1 LQSIFVNLKNNEI
14 VVIIFK
20 KKRVSRM
27 ITNTELEYKGDL
39 YPSEIVSFKQEGDS
53 VYFHTDNSVILKLTV
68 LRDSMIRFRYTTKGY
83 FSNDFSYA
91 IDKSHSHG
99 YNFLEVT
106 EDNHHYQIKT
116 SKVQCRIQK
125 IDMRV
130 SIYDLNENVLLEDEL
145 GFHWEESYE
154 YGGNIVKMSK
164 ASKDGECF
172 YGLGDKA
179 TQLNLKGKRVENFAT
194 DQYAFSKDQEPLYK
208 VVPFYIGLQ
217 KKESYGIFFD
227 NTFRTYFDFCH
238 ERRNVTS
245 FWAEGGEMNYYF
257 IYGPLMQDVV
267 TTYTDLT
274 GKPELPPLWALG
286 YHQCKWSYY
295 PESNVKEVA
304 AKFRELQIPCDAIYL
319 DIDYMDGFRCFI
331 WNKNYFPDPKRMV
344 AELAEDG
351 FKTIVIIDPGIK
363 IDKEYSIYKEALE
376 KDYFC
381 KRADGPFMK
390 GKVWPGECNFPD
402 YTNPEVREWWAGL
415 FKELISDIGV
425 KGVWNDMNEP
435 AVMEVPNKTFPMDV
449 RHNYDG
455 NPCSHRKA
463 HNIYGTQMARATY
476 HGVKR
481 FAYPKRPFVIT
492 RSAYAGAQRYTS
504 SWTGDNVASWE
515 HLWIANIQVQRMCI
529 SGMGFTGSDIGGFAE
544 QPSGELYARWIQL
557 GVFHPFCRT
566 HSSGDH
572 GDQEPWAFDEEVI
585 DITRKFVNLR
595 YQLLPYLYTM
605 FWQYIEE
612 GIPMLKPLVYY
623 DQDDTQTHYRN
634 DEFIFG
640 NQILVC
646 PILEPNSLGRRM
658 YIPNGQWYNYWTNEF
673 ISGGKEIWVDTKF
686 DQIPIFVKAGAI
698 IPKYPVQQYVGEK
711 EITELT
717 LDLYFNEGKEKSE
730 IYEDAQD
737 GYDYKK
743 GRYSLLSLQTIGKE
757 KELIVQLH
765 KEGKYITS
773 YSTFKINLFGL
784 PFSVKEIE
792 IDNVKIDFD
801 RKSLDKENYLI
812 IDKEFTELH
821 IIGN

>member
-1 LQSIFVNLKNNEI
+1 
-14 VVIIFK
+14 
-20 KKRVSRM
+20 M
-27 ITNTELEYKGDL
+27 ITNTALEYKGDL
-39 YPSEIVSFKQEGDS
+39 YPSKIISHQHEGDS
-53 VYFHTDNSVILKLTV
+53 IFFHTNNKVILKVTI
-68 LRDSMIRFRYTTKGY
+68 LRDSLIRFRFTTKGY

-91 IDKSHSHG
+91 IDRTQLHG
-99 YNFLEVT
+99 YNFLELT
-106 EDNHHYQIKT
+106 EEETYFQIRT
-116 SKVQCRIQK
+116 SKVKCKIQK
-125 IDMRV
+125 ADLRLA
-130 SIYDLNENVLLEDEL
+130 IYDLNDFLILEDEL

-164 ASKDGECF
+164 SSKDGECF

-179 TQLNLKGKRVENFAT
+179 TQMNLKGKRLENFAT
-194 DQYAFSKDQEPLYK
+194 DQYAYQKEQDPLYK
-208 VVPFYIGLQ
+208 VVPFYIGLHNKQ
-217 KKESYGIFFD
+217 SYGIFFD
-227 NTFRTYFDFCH
+227 NTFRTFFDFCQ

-257 IYGPLMQDVV
+257 IYGPQMQDVV
-267 TTYTDLT
+267 TNYTDLT
-274 GKPELPPLWALG
+274 GKPELPPLWVLG

-295 PESNVKEVA
+295 PESKVKEITS
-304 AKFRELQIPCDAIYL
+304 KFRELKIPCDAIYL
-319 DIDYMDGFRCFI
+319 DIDYMEGFRCFT
-331 WNKNYFPDPKRMV
+331 WNKDYFPDPKRMV

-351 FKTIVIIDPGIK
+351 FKTVVIIDPGIK
-363 IDKEYSIYKEALE
+363 IDKDYWVYQEALE

-381 KRADGPFMK
+381 KRADGPYMK

-402 YTNPEVREWWAGL
+402 YTNPAVREWWAGL
-415 FKELISDIGV
+415 FKELVSEIGV

-449 RHNYDG
+449 RHVYDG

-492 RSAYAGAQRYTS
+492 RSAYSGAQRYTS
-504 SWTGDNVASWE
+504 SWTGDNVATWE
-515 HLWIANIQVQRMCI
+515 HLWIANIQVQRMSI

-544 QPSGELYARWIQL
+544 QPTGELYGRWIQL

-572 GDQEPWAFDEEVI
+572 GNQEPWAFDEEVI
-585 DITRKFVNLR
+585 NITRKFVSLR

-612 GIPMLKPLVYY
+612 GVPMLKPLVYY
-623 DQDDTQTHYRN
+623 DQEDTQTHYRN

-646 PILEPNSLGRRM
+646 PILEPNAVGRRM
-658 YIPNGQWYNYWTNEF
+658 YIPRGEWYNYWTNEF
-673 ISGGKEIWVDTKF
+673 SVGGREVWIDTKF
-686 DQIPIFVKAGAI
+686 DEIPVFVKAGAI
-698 IPKYPVQQYVGEK
+698 IPKYPVQQYVGEL
-711 EITELT
+711 EFDDLT
-717 LDLYFNEGKEKSE
+717 LDLYFKLGKEKSVV
-730 IYEDAQD
+730 YEDAQD

-743 GRYSLLSLQTIGKE
+743 GRYSFLSFRTIGKE

-765 KEGKYITS
+765 KEGKYDTP
-773 YSTFKINLFGL
+773 YSKYKINLIGL
-784 PFSVKEIE
+784 PFTVKEIE
-792 IDNVKIDFD
+792 IDNEKVTFDKIGF
-801 RKSLDKENYLI
+801 EQNHFLI
-812 IDKEFTELH
+812 VDKEFNELH
-821 IIGN
+821 IIGE

>member
-1 LQSIFVNLKNNEI
+1 
-14 VVIIFK
+14 
-20 KKRVSRM
+20 M
-27 ITNTELEYKGDL
+27 ITNTSLEYKGDL
-39 YPSEIVSFKQEGDS
+39 YPSKIVSYEQEGDS
-53 VYFHTDNSVILKLTV
+53 IFFNIDNKVILKVTI
-68 LRDSMIRFRYTTKGY
+68 LRDSLIRFRFTTKGY

-91 IDKSHSHG
+91 IDKTQLHG
-99 YNFLEVT
+99 YNFLELT
-106 EDNHHYQIKT
+106 EEETYFQIRT
-116 SKVQCRIQK
+116 SKVKCKIQK
-125 IDMRV
+125 RDLRL
-130 SIYDLNENVLLEDEL
+130 SIYDLNDLLILEDEL

-164 ASKDGECF
+164 SSKDGECF

-179 TQLNLKGKRVENFAT
+179 TQMNLKGKRLENFAT
-194 DQYAFSKDQEPLYK
+194 DQYAYQKDQEPLYK
-208 VVPFYIGLQ
+208 VVPFYIGLHNKQ
-217 KKESYGIFFD
+217 SYGIFFD
-227 NTFRTYFDFCH
+227 NTFRTFFDFCQ
-238 ERRNVTS
+238 ERRNVAS

-257 IYGPLMQDVV
+257 IYGPQMQDVV

-274 GKPELPPLWALG
+274 GKPELPPLWVLG

-295 PESNVKEVA
+295 PESKVKEITS
-304 AKFRELQIPCDAIYL
+304 KFRELKIPCDAIYL
-319 DIDYMDGFRCFI
+319 DIDYMEGFRCFT
-331 WNKNYFPDPKRMV
+331 WNKEYFPDPKKMV

-351 FKTIVIIDPGIK
+351 FKTVVIIDPGIK
-363 IDKEYSIYKEALE
+363 IDKDYWVYQEALE

-381 KRADGPFMK
+381 KRADGPYMK

-402 YTNPEVREWWAGL
+402 YTNPVVREWWAGL

-449 RHNYDG
+449 RHSYDG

-492 RSAYAGAQRYTS
+492 RSAYSGAQRYTS
-504 SWTGDNVASWE
+504 SWTGDNVATWE

-544 QPSGELYARWIQL
+544 QPTGELYARWIQL

-572 GDQEPWAFDEEVI
+572 GNQEPWAFDEEVI
-585 DITRKFVNLR
+585 NITRKFVSLR

-612 GIPMLKPLVYY
+612 GVPMLKPLVYY
-623 DQDDTQTHYRN
+623 DQEDIQTHYRN

-646 PILEPNSLGRRM
+646 PILEPNAVGRRM
-658 YIPNGQWYNYWTNEF
+658 YIPRGEWYNYWTNEF
-673 ISGGKEIWVDTKF
+673 AIGGREVWVDTRF
-686 DQIPIFVKAGAI
+686 DEIPVFVKAGSI
-698 IPKYPVQQYVGEK
+698 IPKYPVQQYVGEI
-711 EITELT
+711 EFDELT
-717 LDLYFNEGKEKSE
+717 LDLYFKIGKEQSFV
-730 IYEDAQD
+730 YEDAQD

-743 GRYSLLSLQTIGKE
+743 GRYSYLSFRTIGKE
-757 KELIVQLH
+757 KELIIQLH
-765 KEGKYITS
+765 KEGKYDTP
-773 YSTFKINLFGL
+773 YSKYKINLIGL
-784 PFSVKEIE
+784 PFKVTEIE
-792 IDNVKIDFD
+792 IDNEIIAFDKIAFE
-801 RKSLDKENYLI
+801 ENHFLI
-812 IDKEFTELH
+812 VDKEFNELH
-821 IIGN
+821 LVGE

>member
-1 LQSIFVNLKNNEI
+1 MSIF
-14 VVIIFK
+14 
-20 KKRVSRM
+20 
-27 ITNTELEYKGDL
+27 
-39 YPSEIVSFKQEGDS
+39 
-53 VYFHTDNSVILKLTV
+53 
-68 LRDSMIRFRYTTKGY
+68 
-83 FSNDFSYA
+83 
-91 IDKSHSHG
+91 
-99 YNFLEVT
+99 
-106 EDNHHYQIKT
+106 
-116 SKVQCRIQK
+116 
-125 IDMRV
+125 
-130 SIYDLNENVLLEDEL
+130 DLNDQLILEDEL

-164 ASKDGECF
+164 SSKDGECF

-179 TQLNLKGKRVENFAT
+179 TQMNLKGKRVENFAT
-194 DQYAFSKDQEPLYK
+194 DQYAYQKDQEPLYK

-217 KKESYGIFFD
+217 NKQSYGIFFD
-227 NTFRTYFDFCH
+227 NTFRTFFDFCQ

-245 FWAEGGEMNYYF
+245 FWAEGYEMNYYF
-257 IYGPLMQDVV
+257 VYGPQMQDVV

-274 GKPELPPLWALG
+274 GKPELPPLWVLG

-295 PESNVKEVA
+295 PESKVKEITS
-304 AKFRELQIPCDAIYL
+304 KFRELKIPCDAIYL
-319 DIDYMDGFRCFI
+319 DIDYMEGFRCFT
-331 WNKNYFPDPKRMV
+331 WNKEYFPDPKKMV

-363 IDKEYSIYKEALE
+363 IDKEYSVYKEALE

-381 KRADGPFMK
+381 KRADGPYMK

-402 YTNPEVREWWAGL
+402 YTNPVVREWWAGL

-449 RHNYDG
+449 RHDYDG

-492 RSAYAGAQRYTS
+492 RSAYSGAQRYTS
-504 SWTGDNVASWE
+504 SWTGDNVATWE
-515 HLWIANIQVQRMCI
+515 HLWIANIQVQRMSI

-544 QPSGELYARWIQL
+544 QPTGELYARWIQL

-572 GDQEPWAFDEEVI
+572 GNQEPWAFDEEVI
-585 DITRKFVNLR
+585 NITRKFINLR

-658 YIPNGQWYNYWTNEF
+658 YIPRGEWYNYWTNEF
-673 ISGGKEIWVDTKF
+673 VTGGREVWIDTKF
-686 DQIPIFVKAGAI
+686 DEIPVFVKAGAV
-698 IPKYPVQQYVGEK
+698 IPKYPVQQFVGEL
-711 EITELT
+711 EFDELT
-717 LDLYFNEGKEKSE
+717 LDLYYKNGKEKSVV
-730 IYEDAQD
+730 YEDAQD

-743 GRYSLLSLQTIGKE
+743 GRYSFLSFRTIGKE

-765 KEGKYITS
+765 KEGKYDTS
-773 YSTFKINLFGL
+773 YTKYKINLIGL
-784 PFSVKEIE
+784 PFKVTEIE
-792 IDNVKIDFD
+792 IDNEKIEFD
-801 RKSLDKENYLI
+801 SVTLEANHFLI
-812 IDKEFTELH
+812 VDKEFNELH
-821 IIGN
+821 ISGE

>member
-1 LQSIFVNLKNNEI
+1 
-14 VVIIFK
+14 
-20 KKRVSRM
+20 M
-27 ITNTELEYKGDL
+27 ITNTSLEYKGNL
-39 YPSEIVSFKQEGDS
+39 YPSKIVKHEQAGDS
-53 VYFHTDNSVILKLTV
+53 IFFHTDNNVILKVTV
-68 LRDSMIRFRYTTKGY
+68 LRDSLIRFRFTAKGY

-91 IDKSHSHG
+91 IDKKQLHG
-99 YNFLEVT
+99 YNFLELT
-106 EDNHHYQIKT
+106 EEDTYFLIRT
-116 SKVQCRIQK
+116 SKVKCKIQK
-125 IDMRV
+125 ADLRL
-130 SIYDLNENVLLEDEL
+130 SIYDLNDLLILEDEL

-154 YGGNIVKMSK
+154 FGGNIVKMSK
-164 ASKDGECF
+164 SSKDGECF

-179 TQLNLKGKRVENFAT
+179 TQMNLKGKRVENFAT
-194 DQYAFSKDQEPLYK
+194 DQYAFQKDQEPLYK
-208 VVPFYIGLQ
+208 VVPFYIGLHNKQ
-217 KKESYGIFFD
+217 SYGIFFD
-227 NTFRTYFDFCH
+227 NTFRNFFDFCQ

-257 IYGPLMQDVV
+257 IYGPQMQDVV

-295 PESNVKEVA
+295 PESKVKEITS
-304 AKFRELQIPCDAIYL
+304 KFRELKIPCDAIYL
-319 DIDYMDGFRCFI
+319 DIDYMEGFRCFT
-331 WNKNYFPDPKRMV
+331 WNKEYFPDPKRMV

-363 IDKEYSIYKEALE
+363 IDNDYWVYKEALE

-381 KRADGPFMK
+381 KRADGPYMK

-402 YTNPEVREWWAGL
+402 YTNPAVREWWAGL

-449 RHNYDG
+449 RHDYDG

-492 RSAYAGAQRYTS
+492 RSAYSGAQRYTS
-504 SWTGDNVASWE
+504 SWTGDNVATWE
-515 HLWIANIQVQRMCI
+515 HLWIANIQAQRMSI

-544 QPSGELYARWIQL
+544 QPTGELYARWIQL

-572 GDQEPWAFDEEVI
+572 GNQEPWAFDGEVI
-585 DITRKFVNLR
+585 DITRKFVSLR

-623 DQDDTQTHYRN
+623 DQDDTQTHYCN

-646 PILEPNSLGRRM
+646 PILEPNATGRRM
-658 YIPNGQWYNYWTNEF
+658 YIPRGEWYNYWTNEF
-673 ISGGKEIWVDTKF
+673 LTGGREAWIDTKF
-686 DQIPIFVKAGAI
+686 DEIPVFVKAGAI
-698 IPKYPVQQYVGEK
+698 IPKYPVQQYVGEL
-711 EITELT
+711 EFDELT
-717 LDLYFNEGKEKSE
+717 LDLYFKNGKEKSVV
-730 IYEDAQD
+730 YEDAQD

-743 GRYSLLSLQTIGKE
+743 GRYSFLSFRTIGKD

-765 KEGKYITS
+765 KEGKYDTP
-773 YSTFKINLFGL
+773 YTKYKINLIGL
-784 PFSVKEIE
+784 PFKVTEIE
-792 IDNVKIDFD
+792 IDNEKIEFD
-801 RKSLDKENYLI
+801 IVAFNENLFLI
-812 IDKEFTELH
+812 VDKEFTDLH
-821 IIGN
+821 ISGE

>member
-1 LQSIFVNLKNNEI
+1 
-14 VVIIFK
+14 
-20 KKRVSRM
+20 M
-27 ITNTELEYKGDL
+27 ITNTSLEYKGDL
-39 YPSEIVSFKQEGDS
+39 YPSKIVSYEHEGDS
-53 VYFHTDNSVILKLTV
+53 IFFNTDNKVILKVTI
-68 LRDSMIRFRYTTKGY
+68 LRDSLIRFRFTTKGY

-91 IDKSHSHG
+91 IDKTQLHG

-106 EDNHHYQIKT
+106 EEETYFQIRT
-116 SKVQCRIQK
+116 SKVKCKIQK
-125 IDMRV
+125 ADLRL
-130 SIYDLNENVLLEDEL
+130 SIYDLNDFLILEDEL

-164 ASKDGECF
+164 YAKDGECY

-179 TQLNLKGKRVENFAT
+179 TQMNLKGKRVENFAT
-194 DQYAFSKDQEPLYK
+194 DQYAYQKDQEPLYK
-208 VVPFYIGLQ
+208 VVPFYIGLHNKQ
-217 KKESYGIFFD
+217 SYGIFFD
-227 NTFRTYFDFCH
+227 NTFRTFFDFCQ

-257 IYGPLMQDVV
+257 VYGPQMQDVV

-274 GKPELPPLWALG
+274 GKPELPPLWVLG

-295 PESNVKEVA
+295 PESKVKEITS
-304 AKFRELQIPCDAIYL
+304 KFRELQIPCDAIYL
-319 DIDYMDGFRCFI
+319 DIDYMDGFRCFT

-344 AELAEDG
+344 SELAEDG

-363 IDKEYSIYKEALE
+363 IDKDYWVYKEALE

-381 KRADGPFMK
+381 KRADGPYMK

-402 YTNPEVREWWAGL
+402 YTNPAVREWWAGL
-415 FKELISDIGV
+415 FKELIADIGV

-449 RHNYDG
+449 RHIYDG

-504 SWTGDNVASWE
+504 SWTGDNVATWE
-515 HLWIANIQVQRMCI
+515 HLWIANIQVQRLSI

-544 QPSGELYARWIQL
+544 QPTGELYARWIQL

-572 GDQEPWAFDEEVI
+572 GNQEPWAFDEEVI
-585 DITRKFVNLR
+585 NITRKFVSLR

-612 GIPMLKPLVYY
+612 GVPMLKPLVYY

-646 PILEPNSLGRRM
+646 PILEPNAVGRRM
-658 YIPNGQWYNYWTNEF
+658 YIPRGEWYNYWTNELF
-673 ISGGKEIWVDTKF
+673 IGGKEIWIDTKF
-686 DQIPIFVKAGAI
+686 DEIPVFVKAGAI
-698 IPKYPVQQYVGEK
+698 IPKYPVQQYVGEL
-711 EITELT
+711 EFDELT
-717 LDLYFNEGKEKSE
+717 LDVYYKNGKEQSAV
-730 IYEDAQD
+730 YEDAQD

-743 GRYSLLSLQTIGKE
+743 GRYSYLSLRNIGKE
-757 KELIVQLH
+757 KELIIQLH
-765 KEGKYITS
+765 KEGKYITP
-773 YSTFKINLFGL
+773 YTKYKINLIGL
-784 PFSVKEIE
+784 PFKVAEIE
-792 IDNVKIDFD
+792 IDNEKIEFN
-801 RKSLDKENYLI
+801 KINFEQNNFLL
-812 IDKEFTELH
+812 IDKEFNELH
-821 IIGN
+821 IVGE

>member
-1 LQSIFVNLKNNEI
+1 
-14 VVIIFK
+14 
-20 KKRVSRM
+20 
-27 ITNTELEYKGDL
+27 
-39 YPSEIVSFKQEGDS
+39 
-53 VYFHTDNSVILKLTV
+53 
-68 LRDSMIRFRYTTKGY
+68 
-83 FSNDFSYA
+83 
-91 IDKSHSHG
+91 
-99 YNFLEVT
+99 
-106 EDNHHYQIKT
+106 
-116 SKVQCRIQK
+116 
-125 IDMRV
+125 
-130 SIYDLNENVLLEDEL
+130 
-145 GFHWEESYE
+145 
-154 YGGNIVKMSK
+154 MSK
-164 ASKDGECF
+164 SSKDGECF

-179 TQLNLKGKRVENFAT
+179 TQMNLKGKRLENFAT
-194 DQYAFSKDQEPLYK
+194 DQYAYQKDQEPLYK
-208 VVPFYIGLQ
+208 VVPFYIGLHNKQ
-217 KKESYGIFFD
+217 SYGIFFD
-227 NTFRTYFDFCH
+227 NTFRTFFDFCQ
-238 ERRNVTS
+238 ERRNVSS

-257 IYGPLMQDVV
+257 IYGPQMQDVV

-274 GKPELPPLWALG
+274 GKPELPPLWVLG

-295 PESNVKEVA
+295 PESKVKEITS
-304 AKFRELQIPCDAIYL
+304 KFRELKIPCDAIYL
-319 DIDYMDGFRCFI
+319 DIDYMEGFRCFT

-363 IDKEYSIYKEALE
+363 IDKDYWVYQEALE

-381 KRADGPFMK
+381 KRADGPYMK

-402 YTNPEVREWWAGL
+402 YTNPVVREWWAGL

-449 RHNYDG
+449 RHVYDG

-481 FAYPKRPFVIT
+481 FTYPKRPFVIT
-492 RSAYAGAQRYTS
+492 RSAYSGAQRYTS
-504 SWTGDNVASWE
+504 SWTGDNVATWE
-515 HLWIANIQVQRMCI
+515 HLWLANIQVQRMSI

-544 QPSGELYARWIQL
+544 QPTGELYARWIQL

-572 GDQEPWAFDEEVI
+572 GNQEPWAFDEEVI
-585 DITRKFVNLR
+585 NITRKFVSLR

-623 DQDDTQTHYRN
+623 DQEDTQTHYRN

-646 PILEPNSLGRRM
+646 PILEPNAVGRRM
-658 YIPNGQWYNYWTNEF
+658 YIPRGEWYNYWNNEF
-673 ISGGKEIWVDTKF
+673 STGGREVWIDTKF
-686 DQIPIFVKAGAI
+686 DEIPVFVKAGAI
-698 IPKYPVQQYVGEK
+698 IPKYPVQQYVGEL
-711 EITELT
+711 EFDELT
-717 LDLYFNEGKEKSE
+717 LDLYFKNGKEKSVV
-730 IYEDAQD
+730 YEDAQD

-743 GRYSLLSLQTIGKE
+743 GRYSFLSFRTIGKE

-765 KEGKYITS
+765 KEGKFDTP
-773 YSTFKINLFGL
+773 YSKYKINLIGL
-784 PFSVKEIE
+784 PFKVTEIE
-792 IDNVKIDFD
+792 IDNEIIAFDKIAFE
-801 RKSLDKENYLI
+801 ENHFLI
-812 IDKEFTELH
+812 VDKEFSELH
-821 IIGN
+821 ISGE